1 MCPCSIPIYDCTV
14 FHFNSCIA
22 LHLSIRGLMGIYL
35 GCVHFIAHVNRAAVN
50 TGAQVW
56 VGTCV
61 FISLGDLHSQFGTLG
76 SPAPS

>member
-35 GCVHFIAHVNRAAVN
+35 GCVHFIACVNRATVN
-50 TGAQVW
+50 TV
-56 VGTCV
+56 
-61 FISLGDLHSQFGTLG
+61 
-76 SPAPS
+76 